1 MFIFLD
7 TFNSEFSYIEVW
19 LTDQNSIPLVMM
31 MRHSNQFWG
40 TIFVKGYEFLSLSKN
55 MGRNIGKN
63 IRKNL
68 RGKYKQILPDRAK
81 QSTTDALKITSKK

>member
-1 MFIFLD
+1 
-7 TFNSEFSYIEVW
+7 
-19 LTDQNSIPLVMM
+19 
-31 MRHSNQFWG
+31 
-40 TIFVKGYEFLSLSKN
+40 

-81 QSTTDALKITSKK
+81 QSATDVLKITSKK